1 MGVCI
6 MDDFFKAND
15 DKFTY
20 SQNTS
25 KTLRYCWYYFL

>member
-6 MDDFFKAND
+6 MDDFFKLND

-20 SQNTS
+20 SQNTP
-25 KTLRYCWYYFL
+25 KRYDTADINFL